1 MNDIKVLL
9 KNQVEE
15 EKNGYKC
22 DFIVTLFGA
31 FFDEGSV
38 KVILELMDAGSLE
51 NIIKIYNLAKIK
63 PEIDECILAKIA
75 LQILCGL
82 AYLHSN
88 NQLHRD
94 VKPANILINSK
105 G

>member
-1 MNDIKVLL
+1 L
-9 KNQVEE
+9 
-15 EKNGYKC
+15 Y
-22 DFIVTLFGA
+22 GA

-51 NIIKIYNLAKIK
+51 NIIKIYNLAQVKHY
-63 PEIDECILAKIA
+63 IDEHILVKIA

-82 AYLHSN
+82 SYLHSN

-94 VKPANILINSK
+94 VKPANVLINTKGEVKLTDFGISK
-105 G
+105 QID